1 MGFRVLNG
9 KDKPS
14 EFNLFQRIMFFHVY
28 CILWFLMTYPLII
41 GCCKMRGLRPI
52 RIEGIP
58 IFILVW
64 LIVLI
69 SHVILGK
76 NTKVM

>member
-1 MGFRVLNG
+1 
-9 KDKPS
+9 
-14 EFNLFQRIMFFHVY
+14 
-28 CILWFLMTYPLII
+28 
-41 GCCKMRGLRPI
+41 MRGLRPI

-76 NTKVM
+76 NAKVMWNQYIFKKLWFKKKKKISQKHLKTGLNFFKII